1 MARGIRWGAIALV
14 GILSSASPAFNQD
27 ESKLA
32 VPLLSSGEDSPER
45 PTSDYR
51 EGLIHLDVSIAESTG
66 KAIGDLNFSDLT
78 LLDNGKPARLLTLR
92 PSYPGDVN
100 ARLTEVAVVLD
111 ELDASGIMM
120 AQARSDLIRYLRQN
134 NGVLAQP
141 TSVYRL
147 TSNGFFASAQPT
159 TDGNALAK
167 DVERNLFPR
176 TIWNRTGPPVPSDV
190 SGGMNYWSIAL
201 HSAYSLAVNWSEE
214 PGRKALLWIGPGWPV
229 NGYISSHNDPFPLLV
244 ELLSRIREARMV
256 IYQVYP
262 WPESDNRGFAYQ
274 VYTSGVRSSSELGSH
289 MQYFALPVLAV
300 ESGGLVF
307 DEGGSVFSILSQC
320 IGDAGSF
327 YILSFDPPHAAQ
339 VDEYHGLKIEVAK
352 PGVTARTNTAYY
364 DQPVFYDQPRMPAQR
379 VTVQQLESML
389 ERDDKEHDGELAAQ
403 LNRLELTERL
413 SSAKLMSWLGQIRG
427 KQSREAL
434 TVLADA
440 SVFLNPPAA
449 EIPANPAP
457 DYNAQVQMLRRT
469 VEYLNQIAP
478 RLPDFYAIRTL
489 VEYYQR
495 ETQDS
500 PWKTASAD
508 QSLHEW
514 VTEKSTLLYRNSR
527 EEQIIHKRKENKSVK
542 RDLSFIGIFGP
553 ILNRVFSDALAGGNG
568 FTWSRWERGE
578 QGDEAVFHY
587 SVHSDHPRYEISSC
601 CLRNGEKLR
610 TEPEYHGE
618 LAIDPL
624 TGAIRRLTMES
635 EPGWIVEP
643 NLAPVRPVR
652 ATAMMLEYGPVKIG
666 GRTFICPR
674 RSVVTMRTRAV
685 KPLNFWGQNATVYAP
700 YENMM
705 DDFTFSDYHKF
716 GSESRILP
724 DFEVVQDEK
733 PGAGSGQPPPPDSPI
748 HH

>member
-1 MARGIRWGAIALV
+1 MGIAIRWGAIALAAV
-14 GILSSASPAFNQD
+14 LSGTNPAWCQD
-27 ESKLA
+27 ESTPA

-51 EGLIHLDVSIAESTG
+51 EGLIHLDVNIADRTG
-66 KAIGDLNFSDLT
+66 RALGDVNFSDLT

-92 PSYPGDVN
+92 PSYAGDVN

-111 ELDASGIMM
+111 ELDASGIML

-147 TSNGFFASAQPT
+147 TNNGFFASAGPT

-167 DVERNLFPR
+167 DVERSLFPR
-176 TIWNRTGPPVPSDV
+176 AIWNGTGPPVPGDV
-190 SGGMNYWSIAL
+190 SGGMNHWSIAL

-214 PGRKALLWIGPGWPV
+214 PGRKALIWIGPGWPV
-229 NGYISSHNDPFPLLV
+229 NGYISSHDDPFPLLV
-244 ELLSRIREARMV
+244 EFLSRIREARMV
-256 IYQVYP
+256 IYQVDP

-274 VYTSGVRSSSELGSH
+274 VYTSGVRSSSELASH

-307 DEGGSVFSILSQC
+307 DEGGNVFSTISRC
-320 IGDAGSF
+320 IRDAGSF

-352 PGVTARTNTAYY
+352 PGVTARTNTGYY
-364 DQPVFYDQPRMPAQR
+364 DQPVFYDQPRIPAQR
-379 VTVQQLESML
+379 ITVQRLESVL

-403 LNRLELTERL
+403 LISMEMTERL
-413 SSAKLMSWLGQIRG
+413 SSSKLLWWLGQIRG

-449 EIPANPAP
+449 EIPAKPAP

-469 VEYLNQIAP
+469 VQYLNQIAP

-489 VEYYQR
+489 AEYDQHVP
-495 ETQDS
+495 EEAQ
-500 PWKTASAD
+500 WKTAPAD

-514 VTEKSTLLYRNSR
+514 VTEKSTLLYRNGR
-527 EEQIIHKRKENKSVK
+527 EEQIVHKRKQKKSLK

-553 ILNRVFSDALAGGNG
+553 ILHRVFVDATTGGNG
-568 FTWSRWERGE
+568 LTWARWQRGP
-578 QGDEAVFHY
+578 QGDEAVFRY
-587 SVHSDHPRYEISSC
+587 SVHSDHPRYEVSSC
-601 CLRNGEKLR
+601 CFRNGDTLR
-610 TEPEYHGE
+610 TNPEYHGE
-618 LAIDPL
+618 LSIDPQ
-624 TGAIRRLTMES
+624 TGAILRLTMQS

-643 NLAPVRPVR
+643 NLAPVRLVR
-652 ATAMMLEYGPVKIG
+652 TTGMMLEYGPVQIG
-666 GRTFICPR
+666 GKTFICPQ
-674 RSVVTMRTRAV
+674 RSVVTMRTRWV
-685 KPLNFWGQNATVYAP
+685 KPLNILGQDSTVYAP
-700 YENMM
+700 YEDMM
-705 DDFTFSDYHKF
+705 DDIAFTEYHKF

-724 DFEVVQDEK
+724 DFEQVQDDK
-733 PGAGSGQPPPPDSPI
+733 PGAPNSQPASDHQA

>member
-1 MARGIRWGAIALV
+1 MGSAIRVGTIALV
-14 GILSSASPAFNQD
+14 GILSSAKPACGQD
-27 ESKLA
+27 ESSQA
-32 VPLLSSGEDSPER
+32 VPLLSAGDEAPVR
-45 PTSDYR
+45 PTGSYR
-51 EGLIHLDVSIAESTG
+51 EGLIHLDVNIAGREG
-66 KAIGDLNFSDLT
+66 QAVGDLNFSDLT
-78 LLDNGKPARLLTLR
+78 LLDDGKPERILTLR
-92 PSYPGDVN
+92 PAYPADVN

-120 AQARSDLIRYLRQN
+120 GQARSDLIRYLRQN
-134 NGVLAQP
+134 DGVLAQP

-147 TSNGFFASAQPT
+147 TSGGFYASARPT

-167 DVERNLFPR
+167 DVEHSLFPR
-176 TIWNRTGPPVPSDV
+176 HVWQRLGPSVAGDPDGSMTNWNKALR
-190 SGGMNYWSIAL
+190 SI
-201 HSAYSLAVNWSEE
+201 YSLAVTWSEE

-256 IYQVYP
+256 IDQVSP
-262 WPESDNRGFAYQ
+262 RPESDNRDSAYQ
-274 VYTSGVRSSSELGSH
+274 VYTTGVRSSSELGGH

-307 DEGGSVFSILSQC
+307 DEGGSVFRTISQC
-320 IGDAGSF
+320 IRDAGFF
-327 YILSFDPPHAAQ
+327 YILSFDPPHAAH
-339 VDEYHGLKIEVAK
+339 VDEFHGLKIEVAK
-352 PGVTARTNTAYY
+352 PGVTARTNTGYY

-403 LNRLELTERL
+403 LNRMELTERL

-449 EIPANPAP
+449 EIPANPAA

-495 ETQDS
+495 QTQDS

-514 VTEKSTLLYRNSR
+514 VTEKSTLLYRNGR

-553 ILNRVFSDALAGGNG
+553 ILHRVFSDALTGGNG

-578 QGDEAVFHY
+578 KGDEAVFHY
-587 SVHSDHPRYEISSC
+587 SVHTEHPRYEISSC
-601 CLRNGEKLR
+601 CLRNGEKFR

-618 LAIDPL
+618 LAIDPQ
-624 TGAIRRLTMES
+624 TGAIRRLTMQS

-643 NLAPVRPVR
+643 NLAPVRLVR
-652 ATAMMLEYGPVKIG
+652 ATGMMLEYGPVKIG
-666 GRTFICPR
+666 GRTFICPQ

-685 KPLNFWGQNATVYAP
+685 KPLKFWDEDSSVYSP

-705 DDFTFSDYHKF
+705 DDIAFTDYHKF

-724 DFEVVQDEK
+724 DFDVVQDEK
-733 PGAGSGQPPPPDSPI
+733 PGGGNGPAPPQDSPV